1 MAKVSISMVIMT
13 YTLTNELEE
22 IAYNSALSYRDQ
34 VDELI
39 ITEDGGKFSNKLRDI
54 SDIYIYGKNN
64 VGFTANVN
72 RGWRVSSGDYTM
84 IVNSD
89 TYLSEGKLKDLCIPG
104 TVTSPVI
111 ENQYIDRLAGP
122 FFVVPREVTDQRG
135 YLMEEMKTYSS
146 DSEYDHRVKDIFKT
160 IESVKVYHEMARTV
174 SAAGVEGGKQQE
186 KDRKVYQ
193 KLIEEGKAAS

>member
-1 MAKVSISMVIMT
+1 MAKVPKISMVIMT
-13 YTLTNELEE
+13 YTLTEDLER

-39 ITEDGGKFSNKLRDI
+39 ITEDGGSFSNKLRKV

-72 RGWRVSSGDYTM
+72 RGWRISSGDYTM

-111 ENQYIDRLAGP
+111 ENQFITKLAGP
-122 FFVVPREVTDQRG
+122 FFVIPKEIQEERG
-135 YLMEEMKTYSS
+135 YLVEDMRTYCS
-146 DSEYDHRVKDIFKT
+146 DSEYEERVRDIFQT
-160 IESVKVYHEMARTV
+160 VESVKIYHEMARTV
-174 SAAGVEGGKQQE
+174 TEAGVEGGEEQE
-186 KDRKVYQ
+186 RDRKAYENF
-193 KLIEEGKAAS
+193 KEKK

>member
-1 MAKVSISMVIMT
+1 MVIMT

-72 RGWRVSSGDYTM
+72 RGWRISSGEYTM

-89 TYLSEGKLKDLCIPG
+89 TYLSEGKLKDLCVSG
-104 TVTSPVI
+104 FATSPVI
-111 ENQYIDRLAGP
+111 ENQYTEGLAGS
-122 FFVVPREVTDQRG
+122 FFVVPKEVRDERG
-135 YLMEEMKTYSS
+135 YLIEQMKTYSS
-146 DSEYDHRVKDIFKT
+146 DIEYYYRVKDIFKT
-160 IESVKVYHEMARTV
+160 IESVKIYHEMARTV
-174 SAAGVEGGKQQE
+174 SEAGLEGGAEQE
-186 KDRKVYQ
+186 KDKKIYQ
-193 KLIEEGKAAS
+193 KLIEKGKAAHEKA